1 MIIALN
7 MAKQQKPCP
16 YQSAGSSFLIST
28 VDANEDWRTITDVRN
43 KRSYGKIYCIIMTR
57 SLCLGLLQ
65 TTTLLQNI

>member
-1 MIIALN
+1 MIIVLN
-7 MAKQQKPCP
+7 MAKQQKPYR

-28 VDANEDWRTITDVRN
+28 VDANEDWHTITDVRN